1 MSADRWGDDQ
11 LFEEAAQLTRAQIAL
26 RDNEAPPPPNAGAA
40 RARRIEAIR
49 SEIAACQAFIDDC
62 DFMADDL
69 KTTSCMGEIVPQL
82 MRGHLAGLRADW
94 ADRKRLLE
102 AEHLAKRGPG

>member
-1 MSADRWGDDQ
+1 MSADRWSWDDLDPQ
-11 LFEEAAQLTRAQIAL
+11 PDLPRALAEL
-26 RDNEAPPPPNAGAA
+26 RDGIAPPLPNAGAA
-40 RARRIEAIR
+40 RARRIEAIKA
-49 SEIAACQAFIDDC
+49 EIAACQAFIDDC

-94 ADRKRLLE
+94 VDRKRLLE
-102 AEHLAKRGPG
+102 AERDAKRGTG